1 MLQPTKNKLVVEL
14 IQKEKVTDSGII
26 LTSADRDEVSRG
38 VVLFAGP
45 DCLDVQVGDIIV
57 ADWSKSTKF
66 RHEDKEL
73 WIVKEENVVGI
84 FDYS

>member
-38 VVLFAGP
+38 TVLFTGP
-45 DCLDVQVGDIIV
+45 DCEDVQVGDIIV

-73 WIVKEENVVGI
+73 WIVTEENVVGI

>member
-14 IQKEKVTDSGII
+14 VQKEKVTDSGII
-26 LTSADRDEVSRG
+26 LTSVDRDEVSRG
-38 VVLFAGP
+38 TVLFAGP

-66 RHEDKEL
+66 KHEDKEL
-73 WIVKEENVVGI
+73 WIVKEENVVGV
-84 FDYS
+84 FE